1 MERIPTNPAL
11 EAQPNFE
18 SAAYAGWLNAL
29 VTGGITREDA
39 LRNMADGWRFER
51 QERIVLW
58 QEQTEE
64 DDRALREQEER
75 ERAEKAAEEQ
85 EEQCE
90 AEKKKPKIN
99 DFDAS
104 SIVADVIIPRP
115 SQYAIQRIKNMEYV
129 ELWYFSPDGCHEAS
143 ITSRSTSDADDA
155 YGFAK
160 VDGVIALKTLASFKA
175 SQKAIQDHD
184 LSWRQFDL
192 AKTSFLVHIEKGGWP
207 EKHQQALALFFTLI
221 TNHEHRMRP
230 RGEKTLLRY
239 AGFVRREWHDRLT
252 QNQGFNIGLFNNA
265 LYNSISDDVWETER
279 DEGLK
284 LVRCLSKS
292 HLARILQTLTITLHN
307 QIYPISPSNYQLRPL
322 ARLHRYQ
329 RFMLPG

>member
-1 MERIPTNPAL
+1 MNRIPTDPAL

-18 SAAYAGWLNAL
+18 SAAYIGWLNAL
-29 VTGGITREDA
+29 VAGGISREDA
-39 LRNMADGWRFER
+39 LENMADGWRFER
-51 QERIVLW
+51 QERIALW
-58 QEQTEE
+58 QEQMEE
-64 DDRALREQEER
+64 DARVLREQSER
-75 ERAEKAAEEQ
+75 ERAEKEALEQ
-85 EEQCE
+85 EEQRE

-99 DFDAS
+99 DFDTG

-115 SQYAIQRIKNMEYV
+115 SQYAIQKIKNMEYV

-143 ITSRSTSDADDA
+143 ITSRSTSDSDDA

-160 VDGVIALKTLASFKA
+160 VDGMVTLKTLASFKA
-175 SQKAIQDHD
+175 SHKALQDHD
-184 LSWRQFDL
+184 LSWCQFDL
-192 AKTSFLVHIEKGGWP
+192 AKTSFLVHIEKNGWP

-265 LYNSISDDVWETER
+265 LYGSISDDVWEMER
-279 DEGLK
+279 DESLK
-284 LVRCLSKS
+284 MQLSF
-292 HLARILQTLTITLHN
+292 
-307 QIYPISPSNYQLRPL
+307 IS
-322 ARLHRYQ
+322 
-329 RFMLPG
+329 